1 MDCTLCPGMK
11 FKTKHIVYK
20 HVNLCHVPVSPN
32 EDTIS
37 QYDLDTVIDDVNEVQ
52 GTEEMP
58 RIVEVFGTA
67 RQASNGEAGLVRS
80 DYFRNPYFQGSISLN
95 FLPFSYSGTI
105 RSSLPK

>member
-1 MDCTLCPGMK
+1 M
-11 FKTKHIVYK
+11 
-20 HVNLCHVPVSPN
+20 CHVPVSPN

-67 RQASNGEAGLVRS
+67 RQASNGEAGLVRR
-80 DYFRNPYFQGSISLN
+80 DYFRNPYFQGSIS
-95 FLPFSYSGTI
+95 
-105 RSSLPK
+105 